1 MAEVLAEYGPAVV
14 KGAMRRM
21 IRDASRAI
29 GERLLRIPDGEWE
42 ERIYMAGLGAEDRSA
57 HRFVTRLRKTGDQLV
72 FSNEGTDP
80 QLGSASSVYGTW
92 RSGVDRRAEQ
102 LPRLG
107 PAAVQRRRARP
118 HLARA
123 DAPGR

>member
-1 MAEVLAEYGPAVV
+1 MAEVLSEYGPAVV

-42 ERIYMAGLGAEDRSA
+42 ERIYMSGLAAEDRSA

-92 RSGVDRRAEQ
+92 RSASIVAREQ
-102 LPRLG
+102 LPG
-107 PAAVQRRRARP
+107 AGTSSCATPARSTTSRWSRR
-118 HLARA
+118 
-123 DAPGR
+123 PGR